1 MFCHKFFQVSETWK
15 VAWYNFRSTPFLS
28 FFGIAFISFPV
39 GLDIF
44 IYGNRISTG
53 SLWFLDCYGL
63 HVYLFSKNVFAYM
76 MIHSYKKLLL
86 FKSMLTLVC
95 RINVGLRLLIWRI
108 FLHGHML
115 IWVATFINSD
125 PRETGNFFDSCVIK
139 LCHIFSMI
147 LVFPSIFHIKL
158 LQICCTADI
167 FCEKLLHGYDY

>member
-1 MFCHKFFQVSETWK
+1 
-15 VAWYNFRSTPFLS
+15 
-28 FFGIAFISFPV
+28 
-39 GLDIF
+39 
-44 IYGNRISTG
+44 
-53 SLWFLDCYGL
+53 
-63 HVYLFSKNVFAYM
+63 
-76 MIHSYKKLLL
+76 
-86 FKSMLTLVC
+86 
-95 RINVGLRLLIWRI
+95 
-108 FLHGHML
+108 ML